1 MLRFVFQKMLAMKWL
16 TACLLIGN
24 VFLCSI
30 SAAIP
35 IYTDAT
41 MNRVL
46 QRQLNDCRLENG
58 RDAGVVEVEI
68 GVSNG
73 NYVEIKSGLESG
85 EKVYAVSKTKEDTL
99 NSVFSSLFT
108 QQRVNNRQNTRQNNT
123 NRQNW
128 NGNGGAPQMPSG
140 GNGGGR

>member
-46 QRQLNDCRLENG
+46 QRQLSDLRLENG
-58 RDAGVVEVEI
+58 REAGVVEVEI
-68 GVSNG
+68 GVRM
-73 NYVEIKSGLESG
+73 VEIYEIGRASRR
-85 EKVYAVSKTKEDTL
+85 
-99 NSVFSSLFT
+99 
-108 QQRVNNRQNTRQNNT
+108 QRVQQ
-123 NRQNW
+123 
-128 NGNGGAPQMPSG
+128 
-140 GNGGGR
+140 